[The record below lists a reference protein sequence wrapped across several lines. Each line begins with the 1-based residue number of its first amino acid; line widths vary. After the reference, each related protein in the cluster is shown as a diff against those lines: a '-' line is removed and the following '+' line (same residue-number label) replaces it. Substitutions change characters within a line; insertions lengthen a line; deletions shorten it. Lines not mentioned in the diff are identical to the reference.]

1 MPDNQNDPEY
11 FYKKVISLL
20 QKHKIPFMVGGG
32 VAVETYTFID
42 RPMKDLD
49 LFVKAGDYPK
59 ILNLLKEDG
68 IITKILDDRWLAQA
82 KQGKLHVDFIF
93 SSPNYMNVVND
104 RWFDRAHNGHVLG
117 ISVKVVAP
125 EELLWCKIYIQD
137 RTHFEGADVNHL
149 VLSQG
154 KHLDWNRLL
163 THFENHWE
171 LLLGAVINFRFV
183 YPSDRFVIPNWLICE
198 LISRLQNQLTN
209 PVPIDKVC
217 RGPLISRTQYKVD
230 INEEGYLGIT

>member
-1 MPDNQNDPEY
+1 MPDKLKNSED
-11 FYKKVISLL
+11 FYKKVVSLL
-20 QKHKIPFMVGGG
+20 QKYKIPFMVGGG
-32 VAVETYTFID
+32 VAVETYTFVD

-59 ILNLLKEDG
+59 ILNLLKDDG
-68 IITKILDDRWLAQA
+68 ISTKILDDRWLAQA
-82 KQGKLHVDFIF
+82 KQGKQHVDFIF

-104 RWFDRAHNGHVLG
+104 RWFERANNDTVLG
-117 ISVKVVAP
+117 FSVKVVAP

-137 RTHFEGADVNHL
+137 RTHYEGADVNHL
-149 VLSQG
+149 FLSQG
-154 KHLDWNRLL
+154 KDLDWKRLL

-171 LLLGAVINFRFV
+171 LLLGAIINFRFV
-183 YPSDRFVIPNWLICE
+183 YPSHRIVVPHWLIDE
-198 LISRLQNQLTN
+198 LMTRLQNQLSN

-230 INEEGYLGIT
+230 INEKGFLAIT